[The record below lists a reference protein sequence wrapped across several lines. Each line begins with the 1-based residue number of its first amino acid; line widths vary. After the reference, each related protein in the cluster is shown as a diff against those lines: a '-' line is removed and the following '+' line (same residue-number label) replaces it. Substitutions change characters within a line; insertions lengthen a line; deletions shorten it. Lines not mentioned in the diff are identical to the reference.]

1 MDEAEDLQSVAE
13 EIEKGEEGER
23 RDEEGGW

>member
-13 EIEKGEEGER
+13 EFEK
-23 RDEEGGW
+23 DEEGGRRDEVGGW